1 MNTHKTIRIAHLI
14 NPFKCNED
22 HPSYLY
28 YAQPVTFKSMYAAKK
43 EAETIGIK
51 VDLYAVNFPEDDEI
65 IPDFFIKLPFLRE
78 STKTIFPDISGEKKL
93 PIIQEML
100 VSIYNNT
107 DAEYIV
113 FTNSDIGVQ
122 RNFYVEIYNLI
133 LSKSLN
139 SLIINRRDNI
149 PKFKNQIRLTEHHLD
164 IIYEESGYKHR
175 GKDCFIMKRELL
187 KRIDMGNMFTGYPP
201 WGNTLYTI
209 LQEIDQSCTL
219 YTNLYLTF
227 HLGADKSWLGT
238 KNKLWEQNIQ
248 ESKKLGYASLNRKLA
263 TNHRIKKKKLSFV
276 KKALILCKKVLNRIL
291 Q

>member
-22 HPSYLY
+22 NPSYLY
-28 YAQPVTFKSMYAAKK
+28 YAQPITFKSMYAAKK
-43 EAETIGIK
+43 EAESIGIQ
-51 VDLYAVNFPEDDEI
+51 VDLYAINFPEDDEI
-65 IPDFFIKLPFLRE
+65 IPDYFIKLPCLRE

-100 VSIYNNT
+100 VSIYNNS

-122 RNFYVEIYNLI
+122 RNFYVAIYNLI
-133 LSKSLN
+133 ISKSLN
-139 SLIINRRDNI
+139 SFIINRRDNI
-149 PKFKNQIRLTEHHLD
+149 PKFKNQIRLTEQHLD
-164 IIYEESGYKHR
+164 IIYEESGVKHP

-187 KRIDMGNMFTGYPP
+187 KQIDMGNMFTGYPP
-201 WGNTLYTI
+201 WGKTLYAI
-209 LQEIDQSCTL
+209 LKEIDQSATL
-219 YTNLYLTF
+219 FTNLHLTF
-227 HLGADKSWLGT
+227 HLGSDKAWGGT

-248 ESKKLGYASLNRKLA
+248 ERNKLGYSSLKIGFSP
-263 TNHRIKKKKLSFV
+263 NHRKKKKVSFV
-276 KKALILCKKVLNRIL
+276 RKSLKLCKKILNRFL